1 MSGSSQTATGADAAA
16 IEERYR
22 RLFQYS
28 NDAILILDVEGR
40 VVDANRQAVRLF
52 GYPREELLGL
62 RSEQLQSPDATPNDR
77 RTLTGGGAILTEIEF
92 RSRSGRVF
100 PAEVSVSV
108 LPLPDGAWIQTAI
121 RDISERRLAERLAVE
136 RAALERANRELDEF
150 ASIAAHDMQEPL
162 RKVQAFAERL
172 AARVGGSLDEASGED
187 LRRLRAATVRLQRLV
202 EGLLEYARLPADEE
216 IFPPVDLGEVARET
230 LADLAVAIE
239 ATGAEI
245 EVGPLPTLEADRLQ
259 MGQLLANLVGN
270 ALKFH
275 PAGEPPRVR
284 ISAAP
289 AREEGVEVCRL
300 TVVDDGIG
308 FDPAQLATILKPF
321 RRLHGRGEFDGSGL
335 GLAVCQKI
343 AARHGG
349 RIAVESAPGRGAA
362 FTVTLPLR
370 SKRGG

>member
-1 MSGSSQTATGADAAA
+1 MSGPAQAPVPDASA

-52 GYPREELLGL
+52 GYPREELVGR
-62 RSEQLQSPDATPNDR
+62 RSEELQSPDATPNER

-162 RKVQAFAERL
+162 RKIQAFAERL
-172 AARVGGSLDEASGED
+172 AARVGSSLDEASGED

-202 EGLLEYARLPADEE
+202 EGLLEYARLPADEAA
-216 IFPPVDLGEVARET
+216 FPRVDLGRVARET
-230 LADLAVAIE
+230 LGDLAVAIE
-239 ATGAEI
+239 ATRAEI
-245 EVGPLPTLEADRLQ
+245 EVGPLPEIEADRLQ

-275 PAGEPPRVR
+275 PPGEPPRVR
-284 ISAAP
+284 ITAAL
-289 AREEGVEVCRL
+289 ARVEGIEVCRL
-300 TVVDDGIG
+300 TVADEGIG
-308 FDPAQLATILKPF
+308 FDPAHLATILKPF

-349 RIAVESAPGRGAA
+349 TIAVESAPGRGAA
-362 FTVTLPLR
+362 FTVTLPSR
-370 SKRGG
+370 SARGG

>member
-1 MSGSSQTATGADAAA
+1 MDA

-52 GYPREELLGL
+52 GSPREELIG
-62 RSEQLQSPDATPNDR
+62 RRIEELQAPDATPRDR

-92 RSRSGRVF
+92 RSRAGRVF

-162 RKVQAFAERL
+162 RKVQAFAQRL
-172 AARVGGSLDEASGED
+172 ADRLGPALDDASADD
-187 LRRLRAATVRLQRLV
+187 LRRLRAATVRLQRLL
-202 EGLLEYARLPADEE
+202 EGLLEYARLPAEDGA
-216 IFPPVDLGEVARET
+216 FPLVDLGEVARET

-239 ATGAEI
+239 ASAAEV
-245 EVGPLPTLEADRLQ
+245 EVGPLPSIEADRIQ

-270 ALKFH
+270 ALKFRA
-275 PAGEPPRVR
+275 PGEPPRVR
-284 ISAAP
+284 ITAVLG
-289 AREEGVEVCRL
+289 RQGGREVCRL
-300 TVVDDGIG
+300 TVADRGIG

-321 RRLHGRGEFDGSGL
+321 RRLHGRGEYEGSGL

-343 AARHGG
+343 VARHRGA
-349 RIAVESAPGRGAA
+349 IAVESAPGSGAS
-362 FTVTLPLR
+362 FVVTLPVR
-370 SKRGG
+370 SGGS